1 MSSEFKQPGVNKNT
15 LSTILQLSHPPTS
28 QLDDIISLYTQYPS
42 WARGW
47 EGGLKGAGRGV
58 SDPV

>member
-42 WARGW
+42 WAR
-47 EGGLKGAGRGV
+47 ERGLKGAGRGV